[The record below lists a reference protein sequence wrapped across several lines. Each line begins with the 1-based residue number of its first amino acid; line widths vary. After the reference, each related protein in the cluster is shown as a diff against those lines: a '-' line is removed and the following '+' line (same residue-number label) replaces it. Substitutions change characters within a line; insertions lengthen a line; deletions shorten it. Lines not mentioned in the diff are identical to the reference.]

1 MHLLCSLCDSSGTQL
16 SQGAR
21 TQVAFTEE
29 VEQLGAQRGLG
40 GPGHPGQKRLAQL
53 LWALS

>member
-1 MHLLCSLCDSSGTQL
+1 MHLLCSLCNSSGTQL

-40 GPGHPGQKRLAQL
+40 GPGHPGQTRLAQL
-53 LWALS
+53 L